1 MSAGSSLVHHTRH
14 NVTMQYHKST
24 HLHVSRQY
32 HTPPCQQAAHTRHN
46 VTMQHHNFTHLHV
59 SRQLAC
65 TPHTSHCHNAVSQI
79 HAPPCEQAII
89 SHTSMSAGSPHTSQ
103 CHNAA
108 SQFHA
113 PLCEQACL
121 RVSRVA
127 GRFLLVHHICP
138 NAISHTSCT
147 RAQTHHTHAHTHV
160 LTQAHTHTHA
170 HTDRHGH
177 VPRVQGHWASSG
189 AVHSLRRQT
198 AAGAVAQAQKQRIVS
213 IKHKNNVL

>member
-1 MSAGSSLVHHTRH
+1 MYHTHSYAYPRASRAAWVLPYTHTYIQAHTHTSRGNITHLHVSRQLTCTPHTSQCHNAVPQFHAPPCEQAISPTSMSAGSSLVHHTRH

-89 SHTSMSAGSPHTSQ
+89 SHTSMSAGSS
-103 CHNAA
+103 
-108 SQFHA
+108 
-113 PLCEQACL
+113 
-121 RVSRVA
+121 
-127 GRFLLVHHICP
+127 LVHH
-138 NAISHTSCT
+138 T
-147 RAQTHHTHAHTHV
+147 RHNVTMQHHNFTHLCVSRHV
-160 LTQAHTHTHA
+160 C
-170 HTDRHGH
+170 
-177 VPRVQGHWASSG
+177 V
-189 AVHSLRRQT
+189 
-198 AAGAVAQAQKQRIVS
+198 
-213 IKHKNNVL
+213 